1 MSETNL
7 KIDWKNLFEG
17 YDKEVPIVIHNFPDP
32 DAIAS
37 ALGIQHVLKY
47 HGHKAGPIYYTGEVS
62 HPQNKSMVTLL
73 NLTLVN
79 YEEEPFQDGQ
89 KIILVDTNNVGPGS
103 NQASIDPS
111 NVTVAA
117 VVDHHK
123 GKSPK
128 GAKVDNR
135 FVGSTASIVYDYLQ
149 DRDFSF
155 ETDDGKLVATALMVG
170 LFTDTNS
177 MMSDNVS
184 ELDIEAYRGLI
195 HCVDRQKLVS
205 IMDYPLPMYL
215 FDLRQKAFMDEN
227 KEIIESTIISGIGR
241 ISQSKRDA
249 LPIIADEFLR
259 MTGIM
264 TSVVFAIIDDHIDI
278 SVRSKNVALDVGDFV
293 QKVFGTGGGK
303 QGAGRAMIPLGFFA
317 PNGDKTIADDTWELA
332 KRLVFTKVG
341 SSVKGE

>member
-1 MSETNL
+1 MSETNQ
-7 KIDWKNLFEG
+7 KIDWKHLFEG
-17 YDKEVPIVIHNFPDP
+17 YSKEIPIVLHNFPDP

-37 ALGIQHVLKY
+37 AMGIQHVLKH
-47 HGHKAGPIYYTGEVS
+47 HGHKPGSIYYTGEVS

-73 NLTLVN
+73 NLSLIN
-79 YEEEPFQDGQ
+79 YEEEPFEDGQ
-89 KIILVDTNNVGPGS
+89 KVILVDTNNVGPGS
-103 NQASIDPS
+103 NQDVINPDRAS
-111 NVTVAA
+111 VAA

-123 GKSPK
+123 GKFPK

-149 DRDFSF
+149 DCAFDF
-155 ETDDGKLVATALMVG
+155 ETDDGKLLATALMVG

-177 MMSDNVS
+177 MMSESVS
-184 ELDIEAYRGLI
+184 ELDIEAYRNL
-195 HCVDRQKLVS
+195 HMYVDRQKLVS

-264 TSVVFAIIDDHIDI
+264 TCVVFAIIDDHIDI
-278 SVRSKNVALDVGDFV
+278 SVRSKDVALDVGDFV
-293 QKVFGTGGGK
+293 QKVFGSGGGK
-303 QGAGRAMIPLGFFA
+303 HGSGGAVIPLGFFSS
-317 PNGDKTIADDTWELA
+317 NGDKAIADDTWELA
-332 KRLVFTKVG
+332 KRLVFTKVE